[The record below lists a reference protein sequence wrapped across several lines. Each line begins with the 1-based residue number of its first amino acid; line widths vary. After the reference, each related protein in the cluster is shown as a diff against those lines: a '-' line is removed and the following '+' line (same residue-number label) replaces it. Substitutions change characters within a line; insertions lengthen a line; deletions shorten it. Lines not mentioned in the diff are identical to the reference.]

1 MDYKKIGL
9 TVGIEIHQ
17 ELATQS
23 KLFCN
28 CPPELNKDNYDF
40 TFTRKLR
47 PAQSELGEIDPAA
60 LFEFLKG
67 KTIIYEAHHSSSCL
81 VEMDEEPPSP
91 MDKEAVDIA
100 LTFSLMT
107 KGTPVDE
114 VQVMRKTVVDGS
126 NTGGFQRTSVV
137 SLGGEI
143 EVGGKTYH
151 LEQVAVEEDAAR
163 KVSEDGDTITYRL
176 DRLGIP
182 LIEITT
188 APEMH
193 TPQEAYDVA
202 RRIGSILRATGK
214 VRRGIGTIRQDVNVS
229 IMNGGII
236 EIKGAQDLGM
246 IKTLVEFEA
255 QRQATLVEIQ
265 GELKTRGVKAEDLEK
280 KLVDV
285 SEMFAKT
292 GSKILLNAL
301 QSGGKVYAVRL
312 KGFNGLTG
320 KELCPNRRLGTEM
333 SDHAKFMGGVRG
345 IFHTDELPGYKITQE
360 EVKKLREIMG
370 AEPSDSVV
378 IVADEESS
386 CKAALI
392 AVVDRAVQALSG
404 VPAETRSANQD
415 GTTRFTRPRPGAA
428 RMYPETD
435 VRPTQIS
442 ADAIVMALKD
452 LPDMPEVKLAKYQ
465 KRYELNE
472 KLAIQ
477 VLDSEHLVLFE
488 ELAELGLSTTLIA
501 VTLTEDLT
509 KLRRDGVP
517 TDDLSPDA
525 IRGTFMLVKDG
536 TTVKESIPGMLTY
549 LAKNPTHDAEK
560 AIKELGLE
568 MMSDEDVKQLVES
581 VVKER
586 EELVKERGMKAM
598 GPLMGVIMGKA
609 RGKASPQQVN
619 KLLNAA
625 IRAIIERFSS
635 PS

>member
-9 TVGIEIHQ
+9 TIGIEIHQ
-17 ELATQS
+17 ELATET

-28 CPPELNKDNYDF
+28 CPPELNKDGYDF

-67 KTIIYEAHHSSSCL
+67 KTIIYEADHRTSCL

-91 MDKEAVDIA
+91 MDEEAVGIA

-107 KGTPVDE
+107 NGTPVDE
-114 VQVMRKTVVDGS
+114 VQIMRKTVVDGS

-137 SLGGEI
+137 SLGGEV
-143 EVGGKTYH
+143 EVGGKTYR

-163 KVSEDGDTITYRL
+163 KMSEDGETITYRL

-255 QRQATLVEIQ
+255 QRQATLIEIQ
-265 GELKTRGVKAEDLEK
+265 EELITRGVIADDLEK

-285 SEMFAKT
+285 SEMFVKT
-292 GSKILLNAL
+292 ESKILLNAL
-301 QSGGKVYAVRL
+301 KRGGKVYAVRL

-360 EVKKLREIMG
+360 EVKKLREEMG
-370 AEPSDSVV
+370 AEPSDAVV
-378 IVADEESS
+378 IVADDESS

-435 VRPTQIS
+435 VRPTQITT
-442 ADAIVMALKD
+442 DVIITALKN
-452 LPDMPEVKLAKYQ
+452 LPDMPEVKLTKYK
-465 KRYELNE
+465 KRYELND

-477 VLDSEHLVLFE
+477 ILDSEHLDLFE
-488 ELAELGLSTTLIA
+488 ELAELGLSTTLLA

-517 TDDLSPDA
+517 TEDLSQNA
-525 IRGTFMLVKDG
+525 IRETFMLVKDG
-536 TTVKESIPGMLTY
+536 TTVKESIPDMLTY

-560 AIKELGLE
+560 TIKELGLE
-568 MMSDEDVKQLVES
+568 MMSDDEVKHLVES
-581 VVKER
+581 AVKER
-586 EELVKERGMKAM
+586 EALVKEKGMKAM

-619 KLLNAA
+619 KLLNTT
-625 IRAIIERFSS
+625 IRAIIE
-635 PS
+635 

>member
-17 ELATQS
+17 ELATET
-23 KLFCN
+23 KLFCH
-28 CPPELNKDNYDF
+28 CPPELNKDGYDF

-67 KTIIYEAHHSSSCL
+67 KTIIYEADHRTSCL

-91 MDKEAVDIA
+91 MDKEAVNIV

-143 EVGGKTYH
+143 DVGGKTYH

-163 KVSEDGDTITYRL
+163 KMSEDGDTITYRL

-182 LIEITT
+182 LIEVTT

-246 IKTLVEFEA
+246 LKTLVEFEA
-255 QRQATLVEIQ
+255 QRQATLIEIQ
-265 GELKTRGVKAEDLEK
+265 EELNSRGVKLGDLK
-280 KLVDV
+280 KDLVDV
-285 SEMFAKT
+285 SGMFAKT
-292 GSKILLNAL
+292 ESKILLNAL
-301 QSGGKVYAVRL
+301 QSEGKVYAVKL
-312 KGFNGLTG
+312 KGFNSLTG

-333 SDHAKFMGGVRG
+333 SDHAKFRGGVRG
-345 IFHTDELPGYKITQE
+345 IFHTDELPGYNITQD
-360 EVKKLREIMG
+360 EVNKLREIMDVD
-370 AEPSDSVV
+370 SDDAVV
-378 IVADEESS
+378 IVADDESK
-386 CKAALI
+386 CKAALV

-404 VPAETRSANQD
+404 VPAETRSANPD

-435 VRPTQIS
+435 VKPTQITAKKIKELAES
-442 ADAIVMALKD
+442 

-465 KRYELNE
+465 EKYDLNE

-477 VLDSEHLVLFE
+477 VLDSEHLDLFE
-488 ELAELGLSTTLIA
+488 ELAGKGLSTTLLA

-517 TDDLSPDA
+517 TEDLSQEA
-525 IRGTFMLVKDG
+525 IRGTFMLVKEG
-536 TTVKESIPGMLTY
+536 TTVKESIPDVFVY
-549 LAKNPTHDAEK
+549 LAGNPTHDAK
-560 AIKELGLE
+560 RAISELGLE
-568 MMSDEDVKQLVES
+568 MMSDEEVKHLVES
-581 VVKER
+581 VVRER
-586 EELVKERGMKAM
+586 EDLIKERGMKSM
-598 GPLMGVIMGKA
+598 GPLMGVIMGRA

-625 IRAIIERFSS
+625 IRTIIE
-635 PS
+635 

>member
-17 ELATQS
+17 ELATET

-28 CPPELNKDNYDF
+28 CPPELNKDGYEF
-40 TFTRKLR
+40 TFSRKLR

-67 KTIIYEAHHSSSCL
+67 KTIIYQADHRTSCL

-107 KGTPVDE
+107 KGAPVDE

-163 KVSEDGDTITYRL
+163 KISEDGDTITYRL

-182 LIEITT
+182 LIEVTT

-246 IKTLVEFEA
+246 LKTLVEFEA
-255 QRQATLVEIQ
+255 QRQVTLVEIQ
-265 GELKTRGVKAEDLEK
+265 GELKTRGVEASDLK
-280 KLVDV
+280 PDLVDV

-292 GSKILLNAL
+292 ESKILLNAL
-301 QSGGKVYAVRL
+301 KRGGKVYAVKL

-320 KELCPNRRLGTEM
+320 KELCQNRRLGTEM
-333 SDHAKFMGGVRG
+333 SDHAKFKGGVRG
-345 IFHTDELPGYKITQE
+345 IFHTDELPGYKITQP
-360 EVKKLREIMG
+360 EVDKLRKTMG
-370 AEPSDSVV
+370 AEAGDAVV
-378 IVADEESS
+378 IVADDESK
-386 CKAALI
+386 CKSALI

-435 VRPTQIS
+435 VRPIQIS
-442 ADAIVMALKD
+442 ADAIAMTLKD
-452 LPDMPEVKLAKYQ
+452 LPDMPEVKLEKTQ
-465 KRYELNE
+465 KKFNLNS
-472 KLAIQ
+472 KLATQI
-477 VLDSEHLVLFE
+477 LDSDHYDLFE
-488 ELAELGLSTTLIA
+488 ELVVEEFSPTLIA

-509 KLRRDGVP
+509 SMRRDGVP
-517 TDDLSPDA
+517 VENLNAES
-525 IRGTFMLVKDG
+525 IRGTFSLVKLG
-536 TTVKESIPGMLTY
+536 TTVKETIPDILTY
-549 LAKNPTHDAEK
+549 LAKNPSRNPTM
-560 AIKELGLE
+560 AIRDLGLE

-586 EELVKERGMKAM
+586 ESLVKERGMKAM

-609 RGKASPQQVN
+609 RGRASPQKVN
-619 KLLNAA
+619 KLLNAS
-625 IRAIIERFSS
+625 IRAIIE
-635 PS
+635 

>member
-1 MDYKKIGL
+1 MDYKKLGL

-17 ELATQS
+17 ELATQH

-28 CPPELNKDNYDF
+28 CPPELNKEGYDF
-40 TFTRKLR
+40 TFSRKLR

-67 KTIIYEAHHSSSCL
+67 KTIIYQADHKTSCL
-81 VEMDEEPPSP
+81 VEMDEEPPGP
-91 MDKEAVDIA
+91 MDAEAVDIA

-143 EVGGKTYH
+143 EDGGKTYH
-151 LEQVAVEEDAAR
+151 IEQVAVEEDAAR
-163 KVSEDGDTITYRL
+163 KMSEDGDTITYRL

-193 TPQEAYDVA
+193 SPEEVYNVA
-202 RRIGSILRATGK
+202 RRIGSILRATGQ
-214 VRRGIGTIRQDVNVS
+214 VRRGLGTIRQDVNVS
-229 IMNGGII
+229 ILNGAII
-236 EIKGAQDLGM
+236 EVKGAQDLGM
-246 IKTLVEFEA
+246 ISTIVEYEA

-265 GELKTRGVKAEDLEK
+265 EELKSRGIKPDDLPK
-280 KLVDV
+280 DLVDV
-285 SEMFAKT
+285 SDLFKKT
-292 GSKILLNAL
+292 ESRILLSAL
-301 QSGGKVYAVRL
+301 KNKGKVYAVKL

-333 SDHAKFMGGVRG
+333 SDHAKFMGGVKG

-360 EVKKLREIMG
+360 EVDKLRKLVKSE
-370 AEPSDSVV
+370 ESDAVV
-378 IVADEESS
+378 IVADEESK

-404 VPAETRSANQD
+404 VPAETRSANPD

-435 VRPTQIS
+435 VKPTQITAEKIKELAS
-442 ADAIVMALKD
+442 M
-452 LPDMPEVKLAKYQ
+452 LPDMPEVKLEKYQ
-465 KRYELNE
+465 KKYSLNE
-472 KLAIQ
+472 KLAVQ
-477 VLDSEHLVLFE
+477 VLDSEHLGLFE
-488 ELAELGLSTTLIA
+488 ELADAGLSTTLLA

-509 KLRRDGVP
+509 KIRRDGVP
-517 TDDLSPDA
+517 VDALTEDA
-525 IRGTFMLVKDG
+525 IRDTFMLVKKGDV
-536 TTVKESIPGMLTY
+536 VKESVVDMLVY
-549 LAKNPTHDAEK
+549 LAENPTHGVEQAVQK
-560 AIKELGLE
+560 LGLE
-568 MMSDEDVKQLVES
+568 MMSEDDVKALVDATVAEKS
-581 VVKER
+581 DM
-586 EELVKERGMKAM
+586 VKERGMRAM
-598 GPLMGVIMGKA
+598 GPLMGIIMGKLQ
-609 RGKASPQQVN
+609 GKASPQQVN

-625 IRAIIERFSS
+625 IREVIE
-635 PS
+635 

>member
-9 TVGIEIHQ
+9 TIGIEIHQ
-17 ELATQS
+17 ELATET

-28 CPPELNKDNYDF
+28 CPPELNKDGYDF

-67 KTIIYEAHHSSSCL
+67 KTIIYEADHRTSCL

-91 MDKEAVDIA
+91 MDEEAVGIA

-107 KGTPVDE
+107 NGTPVDE
-114 VQVMRKTVVDGS
+114 VQIMRKTVVDGS

-137 SLGGEI
+137 SLGGEV
-143 EVGGKTYH
+143 EVGGKTYR

-163 KVSEDGDTITYRL
+163 KMSEDGETITYRL

-255 QRQATLVEIQ
+255 QRQATLIEIQ
-265 GELKTRGVKAEDLEK
+265 GELITRGVMADDLEK

-285 SEMFAKT
+285 SEMFVKT
-292 GSKILLNAL
+292 ESKILLNAL
-301 QSGGKVYAVRL
+301 KRGGKVYAVRL

-360 EVKKLREIMG
+360 EVKKLREEMG
-370 AEPSDSVV
+370 AEPSDAVV
-378 IVADEESS
+378 IVADDESS

-435 VRPTQIS
+435 VRPTQITT
-442 ADAIVMALKD
+442 DVIITALKN
-452 LPDMPEVKLAKYQ
+452 LPDMPEVKLTKYK
-465 KRYELNE
+465 KRYELND

-477 VLDSEHLVLFE
+477 ILDSEHLDLFE
-488 ELAELGLSTTLIA
+488 ELAELGLSTTLLA

-517 TDDLSPDA
+517 TEDLSQNA
-525 IRGTFMLVKDG
+525 IRETFMLVKDG
-536 TTVKESIPGMLTY
+536 TTVKESIPDMLTY

-560 AIKELGLE
+560 TIKELGLE
-568 MMSDEDVKQLVES
+568 MMSDEEVKHLVES
-581 VVKER
+581 TVKER
-586 EELVKERGMKAM
+586 EGLVKEKGLKAM

-619 KLLNAA
+619 KLLNTT
-625 IRAIIERFSS
+625 IRAIIE
-635 PS
+635 

>member
-9 TVGIEIHQ
+9 TIGIEIHQ
-17 ELATQS
+17 ELATET

-28 CPPELNKDNYDF
+28 CPPELNKDGYDF

-67 KTIIYEAHHSSSCL
+67 KTIIYEADHRTSCL

-91 MDKEAVDIA
+91 MDEEAVGIA

-107 KGTPVDE
+107 NGTPVDE
-114 VQVMRKTVVDGS
+114 VQIMRKTVVDGS

-137 SLGGEI
+137 SLGGEV
-143 EVGGKTYH
+143 EVGGKTYR

-163 KVSEDGDTITYRL
+163 KMSEDGETITYRL

-255 QRQATLVEIQ
+255 QRQATLIEIQ
-265 GELKTRGVKAEDLEK
+265 EELITRGVIADDLEK

-285 SEMFAKT
+285 SEMFVKT
-292 GSKILLNAL
+292 ESKILLNAL
-301 QSGGKVYAVRL
+301 KRGGKVYAVRL

-360 EVKKLREIMG
+360 EVKKLREEMG
-370 AEPSDSVV
+370 AEPSDAVV
-378 IVADEESS
+378 IVADDESS

-442 ADAIVMALKD
+442 TDVIITALKN

-465 KRYELNE
+465 KRYELND

-477 VLDSEHLVLFE
+477 ILDSEHLDLFE
-488 ELAELGLSTTLIA
+488 ELAERGLSTTLLA

-517 TDDLSPDA
+517 TEDLSQNA
-525 IRGTFMLVKDG
+525 IRETFMLVKDG
-536 TTVKESIPGMLTY
+536 TTVKESIPDMLTY

-560 AIKELGLE
+560 TIKELGLE
-568 MMSDEDVKQLVES
+568 MMSDEEVKHLVES
-581 VVKER
+581 TVKER
-586 EELVKERGMKAM
+586 EGLVKEKGLKAM

-619 KLLNAA
+619 KLLNTT
-625 IRAIIERFSS
+625 IRAIIE
-635 PS
+635 

>member
-9 TVGIEIHQ
+9 TIGIEIHQ
-17 ELATQS
+17 ELATET

-28 CPPELNKDNYDF
+28 CPPELNKDGYDF

-67 KTIIYEAHHSSSCL
+67 KTIIYEADHRTSCL

-91 MDKEAVDIA
+91 MDEEAVGIA

-107 KGTPVDE
+107 NGTPVDE
-114 VQVMRKTVVDGS
+114 VQIMRKTVVDGS

-137 SLGGEI
+137 SLGGEV
-143 EVGGKTYH
+143 EVGGKTYR

-163 KVSEDGDTITYRL
+163 KMSEDGETITYRL

-255 QRQATLVEIQ
+255 QRQATLIEIQ
-265 GELKTRGVKAEDLEK
+265 EELITRGVIADDLEK

-285 SEMFAKT
+285 SEMFVKT
-292 GSKILLNAL
+292 ESKILLNAL
-301 QSGGKVYAVRL
+301 TRGGKVYAVRL

-360 EVKKLREIMG
+360 EVKKLREEMG
-370 AEPSDSVV
+370 AEPSDAVV
-378 IVADEESS
+378 IVADDESS

-435 VRPTQIS
+435 VRPTQITT
-442 ADAIVMALKD
+442 DVIITALKN
-452 LPDMPEVKLAKYQ
+452 LPDMPEVKLTKYK
-465 KRYELNE
+465 KRYELND

-477 VLDSEHLVLFE
+477 ILDSEHLDLFE
-488 ELAELGLSTTLIA
+488 ELAELGLSTTLLA

-517 TDDLSPDA
+517 TEDLSQNA
-525 IRGTFMLVKDG
+525 IRETFMLVKDG
-536 TTVKESIPGMLTY
+536 TTVKESIPDMLTY

-560 AIKELGLE
+560 TIKELGLE
-568 MMSDEDVKQLVES
+568 MMSDDEVKHLVES
-581 VVKER
+581 AVKER
-586 EELVKERGMKAM
+586 EALVKEKGMKAM

-619 KLLNAA
+619 KLLNTT
-625 IRAIIERFSS
+625 IRAIIE
-635 PS
+635 